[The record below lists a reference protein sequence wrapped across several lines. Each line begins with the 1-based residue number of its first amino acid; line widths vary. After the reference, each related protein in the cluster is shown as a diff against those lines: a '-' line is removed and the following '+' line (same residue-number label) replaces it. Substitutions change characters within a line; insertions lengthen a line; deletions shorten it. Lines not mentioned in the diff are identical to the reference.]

1 MPDGWARARRPWSGA
16 IGAATGGGATSGP
29 AGPPGYPAAVSF
41 LRSTAFRRIVCA
53 LGLGLALFLAASAR
67 LFVWPPT
74 DRPVRADAVVA
85 LGGDPGQLR
94 AQQAIDLARAG
105 YAPVALI
112 SLGGSVPAPCPHPV
126 PGVRI
131 VCFRADPLDTRGEA
145 EFVGRAA
152 ARHHWST
159 LLLVPGSTQATRAR
173 MLFARCTPARLV
185 VVPQAEATSRLPFAV
200 AYEWGALVKA
210 LVVQRHC

>member
-1 MPDGWARARRPWSGA
+1 M
-16 IGAATGGGATSGP
+16 
-29 AGPPGYPAAVSF
+29 SF
-41 LRSTAFRRIVCA
+41 LRSSAFRRVLLVLGVCVV
-53 LGLGLALFLAASAR
+53 LFLAATAR

-94 AQQAIDLARAG
+94 AQKAIALARAG

-112 SLGGSVPAPCPHPV
+112 SLGGAVAAPCPHSV

-145 EFVGRAA
+145 EYVGREM
-152 ARHHWST
+152 ARNHWST
-159 LLLVPGSTQATRAR
+159 LLLVPGTTQATRAR

-185 VVPQAEATSRLPFAV
+185 VVPQDEATSRLPLAV
-200 AYEWGALVKA
+200 AYEWGALAKA
-210 LVVQRHC
+210 LVLERHC